1 MGIPFVVVASGGL
14 PVVNVSTGVQMDIA
28 TNGFGIPVTIATNG
42 FGIPAN
48 LNGYSAGP
56 GVAGNNFPILGFN

>member
-14 PVVNVSTGVQMDIA
+14 PVVNAAGGIPMDIA

-42 FGIPAN
+42 FGIAAN
-48 LNGYSAGP
+48 LIGYNPSP
-56 GVAGNNFPILGFN
+56 GGYVPSYPWLGF